1 LSSCSCGYDGKEGW
15 DLWVVGPKGKQD
27 GVFCPYCGKD
37 QAEMITTPLEMW
49 KNLCYFLYNEGQNSE
64 KYDIQAICNWGDFNL
79 DLSDIGYRKG
89 GINKRK
95 NWLSIYIDPSEV
107 EKFNRNLKEI
117 QRKKKGFVLLF
128 RFGFKEKSRFNNMRD
143 FCLIAMTCVFER
155 GKLKKI
161 NIYYRVTEGVTK
173 FLADLIL
180 LRDFFQIYLESLNV
194 NRVKVEFYFTKV
206 YTRYFHVITFYRV
219 CSKVFN
225 EDIRPKLGKW
235 AWDLIENVLDGKRE
249 FKYCAAKR
257 LAKSFLEGEDEKT

>member
-27 GVFCPYCGKD
+27 GIFCPYCGKE
-37 QAEMITTPLEMW
+37 QIEMVATPLEMW

-64 KYDIQAICNWGDFNL
+64 KYDIQANCNWSDFEL
-79 DLSDIGYRKG
+79 ALSDIGYRRG
-89 GINKRK
+89 GIAKRK
-95 NWLSIYIDPSEV
+95 NWFEIYINPEEV
-107 EKFNRNLKEI
+107 EKFNRNLKEVKA
-117 QRKKKGFVLLF
+117 KKKTFILLF
-128 RFGFKEKSRFNNMRD
+128 RFGNKEKSRFNNMRD
-143 FCLIAMTCVFER
+143 FCLIGATFRFER
-155 GKLKKI
+155 GKLKKV

-180 LRDFFQIYLESLNV
+180 LRDFFQIYLESLDLNG
-194 NRVKVEFYFTKV
+194 VKVEFYFTKV

-225 EDIRPKLGKW
+225 EDIRSKLGKW
-235 AWDLIENVLDGKRE
+235 AWNLIENILDGKRK